1 MSKYYVQSGDLKK
14 IITCKKPFESCL
26 RSLHLTSDQ
35 DVLIST
41 NFVVSE
47 RGFVLDRFPLEIL
60 SDEEIYSSEEVMGEY
75 VKWIIELDKNKENYD
90 G

>member
-14 IITCKKPFESCL
+14 IVTCKEPFESCL
-26 RSLHLTSDQ
+26 KSLHLTFDQ
-35 DVLIST
+35 DILIST
-41 NFVVSE
+41 NFVVSQ

-75 VKWIIELDKNKENYD
+75 VKWVIELDKKNNER
-90 G
+90 